1 MATTLLAQLVNPEV
15 MADAISAELPA
26 KLATL
31 GYMKVDTSLVGKA
44 GNTVHRR
51 CNPTCRGAG

>member
-1 MATTLLAQLVNPEV
+1 MSTTLLAQLVNPEV
-15 MADAISAELPA
+15 MADAISAELPV

-44 GNTVHRR
+44 GNTITVPRF
-51 CNPTCRGAG
+51 